1 MKKLALLM
9 TLLLLLTGCGVERF
23 AVNEEGQLYSVYFI
37 SATLESSALKS
48 QELRIPDSS
57 APAEALLNALLSSPS
72 AVGLSSPIP
81 AGTLLRSWSID
92 EDGVLTVDL
101 SESYGGLSGVSL
113 TLADYC
119 IALTLCQLPNV
130 EAVSITVEG
139 APIAFRAHQ
148 LLRPTDVIL
157 SGSEDAPVYYSASLY
172 FPQDKN
178 GLSVER
184 RDLLITENVSLSAT
198 LLSALMAGP
207 TEAGLSFPFP
217 EDADLLSAY
226 VDSGICYVNFSSQF
240 KDNAPEDVRDRTLL
254 LYSIV
259 NTLCSQP
266 KVTAVHLFVD
276 GSSIE
281 SYGSIPTHAPLELNP
296 NLVLEP

>member
-1 MKKLALLM
+1 MKKLPLLLALLF
-9 TLLLLLTGCGVERF
+9 LLAGCGANR
-23 AVNEEGQLYSVYFI
+23 AASEEGQLFSVYFT
-37 SATLESSALKS
+37 STTLQSSALTS
-48 QELRIPDSS
+48 EERRIPENT
-57 APAEALLNALLSSPS
+57 ARAEGLIRALLSGP
-72 AVGLSSPIP
+72 ATEGLSSPIP
-81 AGTLLRSWSID
+81 AGTRLRSWNVD
-92 EDGVLTVDL
+92 DDGVLTVDL
-101 SESYGGLSGVSL
+101 SEHYGGLSGVDL

-139 APIAFRAHQ
+139 EPISFRAHQ
-148 LLRPTDVIL
+148 LLRSTDVIL
-157 SGSEDAPVYYSASLY
+157 SGSEDAPIYYSATLY
-172 FPQDKN
+172 FPRDKG

-184 RDLLITENVSLSAT
+184 RDLVITENVSLSAA
-198 LLSALMAGP
+198 LLTALMAGP

-226 VDSGICYVNFSSQF
+226 VDGGICYVNFSGQF
-240 KDNAPEDVRDRTLL
+240 KDHAPEDTRDRTLL

-281 SYGSIPTHAPLELNP
+281 SYGNIPTDAPLEPNT
-296 NLVLEP
+296 NLVVEP